1 MTRQHHYCQDAP
13 MSDTQQPVY
22 YQHIVVRTNGSATAA
37 LILGIIAFVFGFWA
51 WVPLLGILN
60 VIIGGA
66 LAIMAVTFGHMGRKT
81 FKEIGV
87 GDGKAVTGLILGYT
101 TLGIIALVIITWIIS
116 LIANAI
122 NS

>member
-1 MTRQHHYCQDAP
+1 
-13 MSDTQQPVY
+13 MSDTQQPIY
-22 YQHIVVRTNGSATAA
+22 YQHVVVRTNGYAAAA
-37 LILGIIAFVFGFWA
+37 LTLGIIAFVFGVWA

-60 VIIGGA
+60 AIIGGA

-81 FKEIGV
+81 FTEIGV
-87 GDGKAVTGLILGYT
+87 GEGKAVTGLIFGYA
-101 TLGIIALVIITWIIS
+101 TLGIIALVTITWIIS